1 MSDTN
6 PAPKPEALSRDFTP
20 QRRHARVPFEVEVN
34 VESDHNFYT
43 GFTQNISE
51 GGLFIATSRLLA
63 LGSKIQFSFRFSG
76 SSEPVSIYGVVRW
89 IREHSPMTEDA
100 PAGMGVQFVDLAP
113 AVAAQIDQFIRR
125 QRDTIFYD
133 D

>member
-6 PAPKPEALSRDFTP
+6 PAPKPESLSRDFTP

-51 GGLFIATSRLLA
+51 GGLFIATSRLLP
-63 LGSKIQFSFRFSG
+63 LGSKIHFSFRLSG
-76 SSEPVSIYGVVRW
+76 GGEAVGIYGIVRW
-89 IREHSPMTEDA
+89 VREHGPMTEDA

-113 AVAAQIDQFIRR
+113 AVAEQVNQFIRR